1 LREKNVTTESQRKPF
16 FICRDTSPP
25 LQATQGGGPIPANE
39 NHQSTFGGE
48 RYNKIT
54 LFDIYD
60 IVHKTTGATIKNSPE
75 GMSSFVR
82 SAPARHREPARSGEA
97 GGSPDRTKKDK
108 PLCALRASV
117 VKVLFSCFQSFVLS

>member
-1 LREKNVTTESQRKPF
+1 MS
-16 FICRDTSPP
+16 
-25 LQATQGGGPIPANE
+25 GGPIPANK

-82 SAPARHREPARSGEA
+82 SA
-97 GGSPDRTKKDK
+97 SPDRTKKDK